1 MSMLPLLFNND
12 TTEAA
17 RVCVAHL
24 CSQKSRC
31 FFFPSLSSLS
41 LASRFLETSLSA
53 AHLWRGNISFFFQHF
68 LIKDNLRIRF
78 AAHWLRRSW
87 KCCQRVGFRATRSM
101 FVRSRVFWHATR
113 TQSIAVA
120 YHPELSSSYT
130 PLWRSLST
138 LSPHTVIFALLHVS
152 VPPVVL
158 PRVHN

>member
-1 MSMLPLLFNND
+1 MCSSLVLP
-12 TTEAA
+12 E
-17 RVCVAHL
+17 
-24 CSQKSRC
+24 KSL

-53 AHLWRGNISFFFQHF
+53 VHLWRGNISFFFQHF

-101 FVRSRVFWHATR
+101 FVRSRVFWHPTR
-113 TQSIAVA
+113 TQSVAVA
-120 YHPELSSSYT
+120 YHPELSSASYT

>member
-1 MSMLPLLFNND
+1 MCSSLVLP
-12 TTEAA
+12 E
-17 RVCVAHL
+17 
-24 CSQKSRC
+24 KSL

-53 AHLWRGNISFFFQHF
+53 VHLWRGNISFFFQHF

-158 PRVHN
+158 TRVHN